1 MCDGVQKSV
10 FAGRSCYCDLGGDVR
25 ARIQLVTTGHADHY
39 TALKVNI
46 LNRTE
51 GDVDAL
57 LFRFGDVW
65 GNKQVSNSNFKD
77 GIIPYIWVDGKDADW
92 YVYHPNNVDF
102 KQLVTELSAYLS
114 VFTDRSYVREK
125 ESVTEKL
132 REAKQNSIPKQSG
145 PERKK
150 QGKSGPEL

>member
-1 MCDGVQKSV
+1 MCDGIQKPV

-25 ARIQLVTTGHADHY
+25 ARLQFVTTGYADHY
-39 TALKVNI
+39 NALKVNI

-57 LFRFGDVW
+57 LFRFGDIW
-65 GNKQVSNSNFKD
+65 GNKQVSNPNFRD
-77 GIIPYIWVDGKDADW
+77 GIIPYVWTDGNDVDW
-92 YVYHPNNVDF
+92 YVYHPNNADY
-102 KQLVTELSAYLS
+102 KQLATELSAYLG
-114 VFTDRSYVREK
+114 VFTDRSHTREK

-132 REAKQNSIPKQSG
+132 REAKQNGISKQNS

-150 QGKSGPEL
+150 QGKSEPEL